1 MSPRGRS
8 GISELPSN
16 ETIYQPDGQYQDEYE
31 ETYTEPDL
39 NFMYEIG
46 THEQVYHRL
55 LPCSTPQRVMQP
67 AYSASNLQPI
77 GRWGDAHNVPLD
89 IMSLGQ
95 NGPGYDKIPPHFTR
109 CNAYFCWR
117 HSAQRAFYP
126 RSMLFRGIVFGGII
140 R

>member
-46 THEQVYHRL
+46 THEQVSPLTTMQHPPARDA
-55 LPCSTPQRVMQP
+55 TRV
-67 AYSASNLQPI
+67 
-77 GRWGDAHNVPLD
+77 
-89 IMSLGQ
+89 
-95 NGPGYDKIPPHFTR
+95 
-109 CNAYFCWR
+109 
-117 HSAQRAFYP
+117 
-126 RSMLFRGIVFGGII
+126 
-140 R
+140 